1 MTVRQDQDRDEN
13 QDEDQG
19 QKEDL
24 SRPPVPVP
32 GCPACTELAIR
43 RDDARARCNRSAET
57 DADVLLR
64 RHLRGD
70 GVEDVH
76 RQGH

>member
-1 MTVRQDQDRDEN
+1 MTARQAVDE
-13 QDEDQG
+13 
-19 QKEDL
+19 EDL

-64 RHLRGD
+64 RHLRAA
-70 GVEDVH
+70 GVSTCWSTKS
-76 RQGH
+76 GK

>member
-1 MTVRQDQDRDEN
+1 VTVRQER
-13 QDEDQG
+13 G
-19 QKEDL
+19 QEEDL

-43 RDDARARCNRSAET
+43 RDDARAWCDRSAET

-64 RHLRGD
+64 RHLRAA
-70 GVEDVH
+70 GVEDMH
-76 RQGH
+76 RQGHHADHGEAGR